1 MPELKPHEAPV
12 TAIGDMPLMHPGRPI
27 GRDELLKTILGVLR
41 QNTPIVL
48 HGSPGIGKTTI
59 AVTIAS
65 AYAQQPNQTVLWLS
79 VNNPPL
85 VELMARIGRAYE
97 SNDISTSQNP
107 LSKVGAV
114 ANLLSQNKPLLV
126 LDGEIEEEVLKH
138 FIERCGGAYPLL
150 VTTTSTIIDDA
161 WQSIPVT
168 KLDDASAALLFKQK
182 SGIKDNKFDIDIYSI
197 AKAVDFEPFPLSL
210 AARAMTA
217 AKQTP
222 REYDKTLQELIKSVN
237 NNGTLAALT
246 TSYRSLNQA
255 LQGLLLMLG
264 ATVSGEASS
273 SFLSLVGGVPQANI
287 DQAMTILS
295 QLFLVEKFDR
305 HGEAYYRLHPT
316 VHQFLETWL
325 SGSNRMDGLRD
336 KIESTIRKYIKAHSE
351 GDDAFMRMAIEM
363 DNLVTTAGWAAEKGD
378 RDLANAIV
386 VALSQSGDF
395 VQSEGYMYEFLL
407 LRAYGSGST
416 NAFPAYGELESI
428 ADDDDE
434 SLSAPED
441 FEYDL
446 EDDELEEIEFANT
459 VDDEEEEDEEED
471 DPSDATFIPSDD
483 AGLQTI
489 NIDQLRTA
497 LSVARQNKE
506 VHRQVQILKAIG
518 KVQITQGR
526 EREAITTY
534 NEALQIYEENEDKE
548 GRLETLDMLS
558 GLLARTDNAQA
569 AVAHANQ
576 GLQLA
581 EELDDA
587 DTEMHLLMTL
597 GDAHQELGEA
607 QEAVEAYESALTIAR
622 KRDDKQNESAILYKL
637 GIAHL
642 DNGDAEHAIQ
652 TLEQANTLFKEQG
665 KRALEGQTL
674 GGLGSANAELE
685 RWSEAVNYH
694 TSALHISR
702 EVNDREEEALQLS
715 NLGQALVEAK
725 RLPEALLR
733 YRQALHVAYLTDK
746 RDNIVSA
753 IVELVSLMMKSVRLV
768 TIAELLIDDA
778 MAYDA
783 TDRDVMR
790 LKDEINETKQRAEA
804 EGLNVAVVAGTAK
817 DYAANAYDT

>member
-12 TAIGDMPLMHPGRPI
+12 SAIGDLPVMHPGRPI
-27 GRDELLKTILGVLR
+27 GRDDLLKQILGALR

-48 HGSPGIGKTTI
+48 HGTSGIGKTTV

-65 AYAQQPNQTVLWLS
+65 AYAQQPEQTVLWLN

-85 VELMARIGRAYE
+85 VELMARIGRAYGD
-97 SNDISTSQNP
+97 SDISTSQNP

-114 ANLLSQNKPLLV
+114 ATLLSQNKPLLV
-126 LDGEIEEEVLKH
+126 LDGNVSEQVLTQ
-138 FIERCGGAYPLL
+138 FIDRCGGGYPML
-150 VTTTSTIIDDA
+150 VTTTDPIAGESWDSIGVGKLSDTDA
-161 WQSIPVT
+161 T
-168 KLDDASAALLFKQK
+168 LLFKQK
-182 SGIKDNKFDIDIYSI
+182 SGIKDNNFDIDIYSI
-197 AKAVDFEPFPLSL
+197 AKTVNFEPFALSL

-222 REYDKTLQELIKSVN
+222 REYDNTLQELAKNLN
-237 NNGTLAALT
+237 NNGSLAALT
-246 TSYRSLNQA
+246 ASYRALNQA
-255 LQGLLLMLG
+255 LQGLLLLLG
-264 ATVSGEASS
+264 ATVNGEGSS
-273 SFLSLVGGVPQANI
+273 AFLSLVGGVPQANI

-295 QLFLVEKFDR
+295 QLFLVEKFER
-305 HGEAYYRLHPT
+305 HGEPYYRLHPM

-325 SGSNRMDGLRD
+325 TSSNRMDALRD
-336 KIESTIRKYIKAHSE
+336 KAKDTIRKYINTYADS
-351 GDDAFMRMAIEM
+351 DDTYARLATEM
-363 DNLVTTAGWAAEKGD
+363 DNIISTARWSADNGD
-378 RDLANAIV
+378 RDLANAAV
-386 VALSQSGDF
+386 VGLSQADDF

-407 LRAYGSGST
+407 LRAFGSGST
-416 NAFPAYGELESI
+416 NAFPAYGEEEATI
-428 ADDDDE
+428 PEDDE
-434 SLSAPED
+434 EEILLGAPED

-446 EDDELEEIEFANT
+446 EDDELEKLEMANT
-459 VDDEEEEDEEED
+459 VDDEEDEDEPD
-471 DPSDATFIPSDD
+471 DSTFIGTDD
-483 AGLQTI
+483 ASLQSI

-497 LSVARQNKE
+497 LNVARQNKE

-518 KVQITQGR
+518 KVQINQGR

-558 GLLARTDNAQA
+558 GLLSRTDNAQA

-587 DTEMHLLMTL
+587 DTEMHLLITL
-597 GDAHQELGEA
+597 GDAHQELGES
-607 QEAVEAYESALTIAR
+607 QEAVEAYESALAIAR
-622 KRDDKQNESAILYKL
+622 KRDDKQNESTILYKL

-642 DNGDAEHAIQ
+642 DNGDADHAIQ
-652 TLEQANTLFKEQG
+652 TLEQANTLLKEQG
-665 KRALEGQTL
+665 KRAMEGQTL
-674 GGLGSANAELE
+674 GGLGSANAELG

-702 EVNDREEEALQLS
+702 EVGDADEEALQLS

-733 YRQALHVAYLTDK
+733 YRQALHVAYMTEK
-746 RDNIVSA
+746 KDNIVSA
-753 IVELVSLMMKSVRLV
+753 IVELVTLMMKSVRLV

-778 MAYDA
+778 MTYDA

-790 LKDEINETKQRAEA
+790 LKDEITATKNHAMA
-804 EGLNVAVVAGTAK
+804 EGKNMATVAGTAK